1 MGGSFAVDEPVLARH
16 QGVVY
21 EAKIVEF
28 DTDGASTSPSTT
40 TVRVRPRRLS
50 ALRVHRSESVLHGA
64 FVRARRARD
73 TEHGGLT
80 PAQESLRDSDGNFYG
95 ITQEHRVRS

>member
-1 MGGSFAVDEPVLARH
+1 MGGSFAVDEPVLAQH

-40 TVRVRPRRLS
+40 TVR
-50 ALRVHRSESVLHGA
+50 ALRVLRSESVLHGA
-64 FVRARRARD
+64 FVRARRGRD
-73 TEHGGLT
+73 TEHGGLP
-80 PAQESLRDSDGNFYG
+80 PAQESLRDCDRNFYG

>member
-28 DTDGASTSPSTT
+28 KTDGASSSLSAT
-40 TVRVRPRRLS
+40 TVQGRLGS
-50 ALRVHRSESVLHGA
+50 
-64 FVRARRARD
+64 
-73 TEHGGLT
+73 
-80 PAQESLRDSDGNFYG
+80 
-95 ITQEHRVRS
+95 